1 MDKSWVHMDQ
11 CTKEYDDGV
20 KAFVEHAFA
29 HGFICGGKVKCP
41 CSECKNLNYVNEE
54 ELYEHLICKKMM
66 TNYKVWHLHREK
78 FETTASPETI
88 VQSIDC
94 DGNDDG
100 GNGVESVDDGIG
112 DDIIGLLRDRYER
125 QKKPMV
131 YL

>member
-29 HGFICGGKVKCP
+29 YGFICGGKVKCH

-66 TNYKVWHLHREK
+66 TNYKVWHLHGEK

-88 VQSIDC
+88 VQTIDC
-94 DGNDDG
+94 NGNDDG
-100 GNGVESVDDGIG
+100 GNGVESVNDGIG
-112 DDIIGLLRDRYER
+112 DDIISLL
-125 QKKPMV
+125 
-131 YL
+131 